1 LIMPRFTRGAGGY
14 VDGHS
19 LLTYYELYGTNLSP
33 QSRRRCV
40 VEGIA
45 SRDVIDNILSVRL
58 CLFNGELCG
67 LFYPLLGTEVSGL
80 FYPLLGT
87 EVSGGAD
94 PYVELDDVFN
104 FGSASYW
111 RFP

>member
-1 LIMPRFTRGAGGY
+1 MTSRFTRGAGGY

-67 LFYPLLGTEVSGL
+67 LFYPLLGTEVSG
-80 FYPLLGT
+80 
-87 EVSGGAD
+87 GAGLYAD
-94 PYVELDDVFN
+94 LDDVFN
-104 FGSASYW
+104 FGSARYW